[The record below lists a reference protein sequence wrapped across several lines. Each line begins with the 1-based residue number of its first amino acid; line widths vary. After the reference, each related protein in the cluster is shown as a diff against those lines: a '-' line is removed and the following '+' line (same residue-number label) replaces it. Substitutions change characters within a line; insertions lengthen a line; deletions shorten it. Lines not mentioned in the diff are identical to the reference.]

1 MAAGGS
7 ERTPPTKPQ
16 PDGVLVRSLARAWRW
31 QRLLDRSVYT
41 SVTDTVEA
49 EKVAKSWG
57 TAGLA

>member
-1 MAAGGS
+1 M
-7 ERTPPTKPQ
+7 
-16 PDGVLVRSLARAWRW
+16 LVEALARAWRW

-41 SVTDTVEA
+41 SVTEIAEA